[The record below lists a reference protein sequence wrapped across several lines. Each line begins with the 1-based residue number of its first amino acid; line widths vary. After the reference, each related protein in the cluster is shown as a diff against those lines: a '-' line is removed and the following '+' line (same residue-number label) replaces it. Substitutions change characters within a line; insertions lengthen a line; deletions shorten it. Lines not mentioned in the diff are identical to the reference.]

1 LNQKSTHPDLYGQAL
16 LDFITDQES
25 EDIVVHSDVTET
37 EIYPI
42 EVFFRNYAAFPYL
55 EQRAM
60 KLCRGKILD
69 VGAGAGIHSKY
80 LQEMGLD
87 VYPIDTS
94 SLAIRVMERLD
105 VKKARKL
112 DFFAMGKEKYD
123 TILMMMNGFGVMGA
137 MDRLDEFFETAKRLL
152 YPEGQ
157 IICDSSDL
165 IHLYS
170 DKDGTI
176 NIDLSEK
183 YYGEVNY
190 QMEYKKQYGEPF
202 QWLFLDQGNLAEYA
216 EKHGFKTH
224 IIFEDQTH
232 HYLAQLILEE

>member
-1 LNQKSTHPDLYGQAL
+1 MNQKSVHPDIYGQAL
-16 LDFITDQES
+16 LDFIEDDGPQ
-25 EDIVVHSDVTET
+25 DIVVHSDVTET
-37 EIYPI
+37 EIYPV

-55 EQRAM
+55 EQQAM

-94 SLAIRVMERLD
+94 TKAVKVMEKLD

-112 DFFAMGKEKYD
+112 DFFEMGKEKYD
-123 TILMMMNGFGVMGA
+123 TILMMMNGFGVMGT
-137 MDRLDEFFETAKRLL
+137 MNRLDEFFKTAKRLL

-170 DKDGTI
+170 DDNGTV
-176 NIDLSEK
+176 NIDLSK
-183 YYGEVNY
+183 GYYGEVTY
-190 QMEYKKQYGEPF
+190 QMEYKKQLGEAF
-202 QWLFLDQGNLAEYA
+202 KWLFIDQGNLAEIA
-216 EKHGFKTH
+216 SNHGFKTH
-224 IIFEDQTH
+224 IIFEDETH
-232 HYLAQLILEE
+232 HYLAQLVLEE